1 MADSNITKRALAS
14 VFKKLMEEM
23 PFSKISVSDICE
35 RCQMNRK
42 SFYYHFKDK
51 YELVNWIFD
60 TEFLDAIHEQGVK
73 TGWDILSILCHYLYA
88 NKEFYRRALKIEG
101 QNSFEEH
108 FRETLGMIV
117 SRQLEDLI
125 QIHAG
130 EFAPELSQQDVQT
143 FVTAL
148 VTDGVVSAIVRW
160 LMDKKPMSADIFLQL
175 LRSFIHK
182 MSDKVQDE
190 RNS

>member
-23 PFSKISVSDICE
+23 PFAKISVSDICE

-60 TEFLDAIHEQGVK
+60 TEFLDAIHEQEIK
-73 TGWDILSILCHYLYA
+73 TGWDILSILCRYLYA

-117 SRQLEDLI
+117 NRQLEDLI

-130 EFAPELSQQDVQT
+130 EFAPELSQQDVET

>member
-1 MADSNITKRALAS
+1 
-14 VFKKLMEEM
+14 
-23 PFSKISVSDICE
+23 
-35 RCQMNRK
+35 MNRK

-60 TEFLDAIHEQGVK
+60 TEFLDAIHEQEIK
-73 TGWDILSILCHYLYA
+73 TGWDILSILCRYLYA

-117 SRQLEDLI
+117 NRQLEDLI

-130 EFAPELSQQDVQT
+130 EFAPELSQQDVET

>member
-23 PFSKISVSDICE
+23 PFAKISVSDICE

-73 TGWDILSILCHYLYA
+73 TGWDILSILCHYLYD

-117 SRQLEDLI
+117 NRQLEDLI

-148 VTDGVVSAIVRW
+148 VTDGVVSAIMRW
-160 LMDKKPMSADIFLQL
+160 LMDKKPMTADVFLKL

-190 RNS
+190 RYS